1 MLLQSVSSRPA
12 GRRWRAEIRRDVMLA
27 FGGRLPSLTIIVIT
41 LTLTSGTPQAQDLDR
56 DKSGAKLFA
65 ATCGDCHR
73 SPRGLARDRFSWTLS
88 YFLQQHYTSSPASA
102 QALAAYLQSV
112 DAPRAKPQSATRKS
126 RPSAT
131 STSEPSLRPPAS
143 VPPR

>member
-1 MLLQSVSSRPA
+1 MSAV
-12 GRRWRAEIRRDVMLA
+12 GCK
-27 FGGRLPSLTIIVIT
+27 LPSLTIIVIIVT
-41 LTLTSGTPQAQDLDR
+41 LASGTPQAQDLDR
-56 DKSGAKLFA
+56 DKSGATLFA
-65 ATCGDCHR
+65 ATCADCHR
-73 SPRGLARDRFSWTLS
+73 SARGLARDRFSWTSS

-131 STSEPSLRPPAS
+131 STSEPSLRPPAP
-143 VPPR
+143 VPAR